1 MIQIMDK
8 KIDVQAIRTQ
18 FPVLNQLV
26 NGKPLIYLDNA
37 ASSQTPTS
45 VIEAIDHF
53 YKKDHA
59 NIHRGI
65 HTLAERSTTAYE
77 ATRKKV
83 SSFINSREVEEI
95 VFTRGTTE
103 SINLVA
109 HAWGSVNLS
118 VGDEILISQLE
129 HHSNIVP
136 WQLIAQKTGA
146 KIKVIPINEKGEI
159 ILEEYSKLI
168 NENTKIIAV
177 NYISNSLGTI
187 NPVREIIEIAQK
199 FDIATMIDAAQAT
212 PHQKIDVQALGC
224 DFLAFSSHKMYGP
237 TGVGILYGKREL
249 LEQIPPY
256 QGGGEMIK
264 EVSFVETTY
273 NDIPYKFEAGT
284 PNIGDVIA
292 LKAAMEFIESIGYE
306 EIQHHE
312 NKLLTTAS
320 DYLSSIDGLTLI
332 GTAKEKIGVLSFI
345 VENIHS
351 YDLGQL
357 LDAKGVAVRTGHHCT
372 QPLMDFFDIEGTVR
386 ASFSVYNT
394 LDEVAYFFEA
404 LNKIVKNIR

>member
-18 FPVLNQLV
+18 FPVLDQLV

-199 FDIATMIDAAQAT
+199 FDIATMIDAAQAA